1 MEGWRLIAAALNL
14 VSGVVIAL
22 LVMAK
27 VRERKGSTAGNV
39 ALAGAIS
46 LTVLALLT
54 VLVITVLPAAL
65 VWISV
70 AVLGVTVSVM
80 MPAS

>member
-14 VSGVVIAL
+14 VSGVVMVL

-27 VRERKGSTAGNV
+27 VRERKGSTAGTV
-39 ALAGAIS
+39 ALAGAIT

-54 VLVITVLPAAL
+54 VLVLTALPAAL

-70 AVLGVTVSVM
+70 AILGVTVTVM
-80 MPAS
+80 VLAS

>member
-14 VSGVVIAL
+14 VSGVVMVL

-27 VRERKGSTAGNV
+27 VRERPGSTAGTV
-39 ALAGAIS
+39 ALAGAIT

-54 VLVITVLPAAL
+54 VLVLTVLPATL

-70 AVLGVTVSVM
+70 AILGVTVSVM
-80 MPAS
+80 VLAS

>member
-27 VRERKGSTAGNV
+27 VRERKESTAGNV

-70 AVLGVTVSVM
+70 ALLGVTVSVM
-80 MPAS
+80 MLAS